1 MKKMYDIV
9 IAIILAFGA
18 IISVAIFSN
27 TIDKLNKKNQ
37 VVIVKG
43 YAQVDRPVE
52 EYNFVMSI
60 KSKAKDV
67 SSVYNAL
74 YEKED
79 RISANIDYKY
89 TKEDVNLEALSP
101 QGYELTCNYIFH
113 SDKLEDIK
121 KIREEVNKIS
131 VQYKDVE
138 LNDIQ
143 EVYADVDENDL
154 INQAIKDAKK
164 KAYILVKENKKSLGS
179 LIKIKQDKIIKNDK
193 IVSVTVTVTYEIN

>member
-89 TKEDVNLEALSP
+89 TKEDVDLEALST

>member
-89 TKEDVNLEALSP
+89 KKEDVDLEALSP

>member
-1 MKKMYDIV
+1 M
-9 IAIILAFGA
+9 
-18 IISVAIFSN
+18 
-27 TIDKLNKKNQ
+27 
-37 VVIVKG
+37 
-43 YAQVDRPVE
+43 
-52 EYNFVMSI
+52 
-60 KSKAKDV
+60 
-67 SSVYNAL
+67 
-74 YEKED
+74 
-79 RISANIDYKY
+79 
-89 TKEDVNLEALSP
+89 
-101 QGYELTCNYIFH
+101 
-113 SDKLEDIK
+113 
-121 KIREEVNKIS
+121 NKIS

>member
-89 TKEDVNLEALSP
+89 TKEDVDLEALSP

-121 KIREEVNKIS
+121 KIREEVNKNS

>member
-89 TKEDVNLEALSP
+89 TKEDVDLEALSP

-113 SDKLEDIK
+113 SNKLEDIK
-121 KIREEVNKIS
+121 KIREEVTKIS